1 MGNYG
6 FALCYVAQEEWAQE
20 EWLFLYCTFREFV
33 LKLKMTGLSGQTATL
48 RVTLETEVSE
58 KLWIRH

>member
-6 FALCYVAQEEWAQE
+6 FALCYVAQE